1 MALWKTL
8 VDDVEKGAGDVG
20 LHHLGMQRL
29 QHLRRSTPT
38 SLFGLRE
45 L

>member
-29 QHLRRSTPT
+29 QHLRRGTPT
-38 SLFGLRE
+38 SSSGLGE